1 MGVLM
6 KEKTQILKERRTWSH
21 RLSAMLAIIL
31 AVVMVVGMM
40 PQSTLTV
47 YAAAESTQDGKE
59 EDGGFLGNLI
69 DSVKGFFG
77 RGEEEQ
83 STELTQANR
92 VQTFSTEGA
101 DKAVDK
107 DTMNN
112 WENFT
117 APEGVTS
124 TQNVGRIWTDKS
136 VFSADYTLEGS
147 SGASGKTIEIGDS
160 DFLVGLSALSSTS
173 NLKTVTTTTTPLDI
187 VLVVDTSGSMDNGNG
202 DSMGYA
208 YSATYNVRNSSR
220 NSYYVQLENGN
231 WQELTYSQNR
241 GWYYNAGSGWNP
253 DYRIFTPKTSEDD
266 NNPEHTQFYTAA

>member
-1 MGVLM
+1 M

-107 DTMNN
+107 DTINN
-112 WENFT
+112 W
-117 APEGVTS
+117 
-124 TQNVGRIWTDKS
+124 
-136 VFSADYTLEGS
+136 
-147 SGASGKTIEIGDS
+147 
-160 DFLVGLSALSSTS
+160 
-173 NLKTVTTTTTPLDI
+173 
-187 VLVVDTSGSMDNGNG
+187 
-202 DSMGYA
+202 
-208 YSATYNVRNSSR
+208 
-220 NSYYVQLENGN
+220 
-231 WQELTYSQNR
+231 
-241 GWYYNAGSGWNP
+241 
-253 DYRIFTPKTSEDD
+253 
-266 NNPEHTQFYTAA
+266 